1 MTLKEIAVKYDFL
14 NSSLVE
20 LANAVDSLQKSDSF
34 EKWIDDFLEVTVGDK
49 KEEYYRKLSMER
61 LENIYNDLCNWRKQ
75 FNS

>member
-14 NSSLVE
+14 KSSLVE

-34 EKWIDDFLEVTVGDK
+34 EKWIDVFLKETVGVK

-61 LENIYNDLCNWRKQ
+61 FENIYNDLCKWRKQ